1 MLSLQK
7 TRSKPSSSDD
17 EKFEQIFKNLEKN
30 FGESLMIENQF
41 EIDSIGPWETSTNL
55 PFNNILVRNFN
66 PNLRTTSTTTNT
78 TGSNSFEIQNPLPV
92 PCQNDEVRECQNK
105 AGLDLIILFQLVTSV
120 TSY

>member
-1 MLSLQK
+1 
-7 TRSKPSSSDD
+7 
-17 EKFEQIFKNLEKN
+17 
-30 FGESLMIENQF
+30 MIENQF

-66 PNLRTTSTTTNT
+66 PNLRTTPTTTNT

-120 TSY
+120 TSH